1 MHYNYKIMCI
11 VHDVHEMPRMH
22 TCRITFLSYCSMYI
36 IVHDYMHMSTLQMA
50 WVWEKAKGGG
60 GGGRGRWVVAINYPV
75 VPKAQSCQWAMVIV
89 EGLWEVC
96 LYGGWSKGDR
106 YIKVSIGHGTTR
118 ANAGL
123 PGLMTSS
130 QMVHTWYMYLIQS
143 KWEVGCL

>member
-1 MHYNYKIMCI
+1 M
-11 VHDVHEMPRMH
+11 
-22 TCRITFLSYCSMYI
+22 
-36 IVHDYMHMSTLQMA
+36 
-50 WVWEKAKGGG
+50 
-60 GGGRGRWVVAINYPV
+60 VAINYPV

-123 PGLMTSS
+123 PGLVQMRGRMSIGHINMSS
-130 QMVHTWYMYLIQS
+130 ILKEAKGV
-143 KWEVGCL
+143 V